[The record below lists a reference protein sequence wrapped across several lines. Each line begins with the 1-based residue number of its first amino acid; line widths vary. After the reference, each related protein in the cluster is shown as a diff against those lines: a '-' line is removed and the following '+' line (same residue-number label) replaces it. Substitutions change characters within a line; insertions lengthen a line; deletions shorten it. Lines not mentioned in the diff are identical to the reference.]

1 MNALT
6 KITVRNIKLNRKRA
20 WVTIIGIMLATALIV
35 VVANMAESFRSSMVE
50 YEKAHS
56 GDYHYCFYD
65 VDPENLKYFEGN
77 RNIEKLGYSV
87 DLGYTELTGSRNEKK
102 PYLYLKAMDESAM
115 QVANVTLTEGRLPEN
130 NHEIVISDSIRTN
143 GGVEYRVGDT
153 IRLTN
158 SNREDAKGNEEDQSC
173 EYMEGEQLT
182 DSGKAA
188 GEYTVVGIME
198 RLMRSQEPYYAPG
211 YTVITRITD
220 VTQYS
225 DITVYASYTKAG
237 LKRREEVTAGLLKL
251 SPEIYQKYQN
261 GEPLNEEEQQQL
273 EESQKIASYV
283 TCNIWLLKYQM
294 MLFSD
299 GSLKMLYSMAGIA
312 IVIIIVTS
320 VFCIRNSFVISLTE
334 KLHLYGM
341 LSSIGATG
349 KQRKKLIYGEAL
361 ILGAVGIPLGIL
373 LGLLAGWLVVKGT
386 GHLMQS
392 SLQVTLAYVIS
403 WPAILVSIVLA
414 VITILLSAGQS
425 AGKAAKISPIQ
436 AIRGNDTVRISRKE
450 IRMPRWMS
458 RWFGIGGTIAYKNLK
473 RARVKYR
480 TTIISIVVSVAVFIG
495 MSSFMGMAM
504 EITNIYYAES
514 SYQLIVEMDGKDQ
527 MENARRIL
535 ELDGVNQ
542 AEICQTGYVSVPVD
556 EVKYSELYQTLMD
569 DTEGKEEQTDET
581 FILVALNPEAFR
593 AYAEKLGCTV
603 NAGDNQAI
611 LISDATWAVVK
622 DGKEKYVN
630 GELYDYQA
638 GDVIQGITQMTEQPI
653 SMHIIKSTTERPM
666 SVENVKGL
674 GLLVTSNAWLTDYNK
689 ELHDTLDVYINCD
702 DPDGLQNIIEDDMDL
717 ANYSVSNLK
726 QNYEASK
733 SLFTLIGV
741 FLYGFIIV
749 IALIGITNIFN
760 TITTN
765 MELRSR
771 EFATLKSIGMT
782 RKEFRRVIWLESLFY
797 GVKSLLIGIPAGILL
812 SVGFHMAM
820 GTNLETAYH
829 LPWTGILISIGAV
842 FVLLFGIMRYSMG
855 RINRKNI
862 IETIQSEN
870 I

>member
-6 KITVRNIKLNRKRA
+6 KITLRNIKLNRKRA

-35 VVANMAESFRSSMVE
+35 VVADMAESFRSSMVE

-87 DLGYTELTGSRNEKK
+87 DLGYTELTSSRNEKK

-130 NHEIVISDSIRTN
+130 DHEIVISDSIRTN

-173 EYMEGEQLT
+173 EYTEGEQLT

-299 GSLKMLYSMAGIA
+299 GSLKMLYFMAGIA

-403 WPAILVSIVLA
+403 WPAILASIVLA

-436 AIRGNDTVRISRKE
+436 AIRGNDTIRISRKE
-450 IRMPRWMS
+450 IRMPKWLS
-458 RWFGIGGTIAYKNLK
+458 RLFGIGGTIAYKNLK

-495 MSSFMGMAM
+495 MSSFMSVAM
-504 EITNIYYAES
+504 KIADTYYTDS
-514 SYQLIVEMDGKDQ
+514 SYQLMVPLNGKDQ
-527 MENARRIL
+527 MENARKIL
-535 ELDGVNQ
+535 NLDGVKE
-542 AEICQTGYVSVPVD
+542 AEICQRDYISVPVD
-556 EVKYSELYQTLMD
+556 EVKYSKQYQTLMGN
-569 DTEGKEEQTDET
+569 TGEEDYSDET
-581 FILVALNPEAFR
+581 FMIVALNPEAFQ
-593 AYAEKLGCTV
+593 AYAKKLGCTV
-603 NAGDNQAI
+603 KDGNSQAI
-611 LISDATWAVVK
+611 LISDVTKTVMQN
-622 DGKEKYVN
+622 GEEKYMT
-630 GELYDYQA
+630 GELYDYQT
-638 GDVIQGITQMTEQPI
+638 GDVIQGTMEMSDTPI
-653 SMHIIKSTTERPM
+653 SVQIIKTTTERPM
-666 SVENVKGL
+666 SVENIGGVGML
-674 GLLVTSNAWLTDYNK
+674 IVSNTELTDYQK
-689 ELHDTLDVYINCD
+689 EMIDRLEVYIHCE
-702 DPDGLQNIIEDDMDL
+702 DPDGLQKVIEDDMEFV
-717 ANYSVSNLK
+717 NFNVVNLK
-726 QNYEASK
+726 QSYDATK

-782 RKEFRRVIWLESLFY
+782 RREFRRIIWLESVFY